1 MTVKVDP
8 IVESVSV
15 IALVPPLG
23 RAVHWLRRLRALGRH
38 RLGRLLIGTAL
49 LLPGAAMAQQTC
61 PVKVGGVLPLTGSMA
76 PITKK
81 IAQAAELAF
90 AHINEGGG
98 VRKCPVQFILRDDQG
113 QPTVGV
119 DAAKYLVEVEGVKA
133 MTGTVS
139 SGITGPIISSVTA
152 PSKVVQITCCSTA
165 SPFTLDG
172 RSNGYFFRTI
182 PTSKTQAFA
191 TASETT
197 RRGFKKTAV
206 IYVNTDFGADMLR
219 FYKQAVGRLG
229 GEIVAEVPY
238 NDNQTSYRAE
248 VSKALASKPESMLLI
263 GFPKDAVTIVR
274 EWLSLGGPRNIALNN
289 SMRTL
294 DFVNGV
300 GAKFVEDFFGM
311 DNAQVAGEHVD
322 FFNKAFQ
329 DKFGA
334 DSKGPGVH
342 TQYDAVMVIGLAM
355 NLATEMTGPA
365 IKEAVR
371 KVHTPDGTPVG
382 TGPAEYRKALELIKA
397 GKPIKYFGATGPLE
411 FDANGDVTGPAL
423 VWKIKDGKI
432 ETDRVIS
439 IEEMQ
444 ALFKKVEG

>member
-1 MTVKVDP
+1 MSGSTM
-8 IVESVSV
+8 
-15 IALVPPLG
+15 A
-23 RAVHWLRRLRALGRH
+23 RAARAMAATAG
-38 RLGRLLIGTAL
+38 LLIA
-49 LLPGAAMAQQTC
+49 GAAAAQTGC

-90 AHINEGGG
+90 EHINAGGG
-98 VRKCPVQFILRDDQG
+98 IKGCPVQFILRDDQG

-119 DAAKYLVEVEGVKA
+119 DAAKYLVEVERVA
-133 MTGTVS
+133 AFTGTIS
-139 SGITGPIISSVTA
+139 SGVTGPIIAAVTA

-172 RSNGYFFRTI
+172 RSGGYFFRTI

-206 IYVNTDFGADMLR
+206 IFVNTDFGRDMLG
-219 FYKQAVGRLG
+219 FYKTATGKLG
-229 GEIVAEVPY
+229 GDIVAEVPY

-248 VSKALASKPESMLLI
+248 VTRALAAKPESLLLI

-274 EWLSLGGPRNIALNN
+274 EWLSLGGPKRVALNN

-300 GAKFVEDFFGM
+300 GATHVEDFFGM
-311 DNAQVAGEHVD
+311 DNAQVAGPHVEA
-322 FFNKAFQ
+322 FNQAFE
-329 DKFGA
+329 DKFKT

-342 TQYDAVMVIGLAM
+342 TQYDAVMVLGLAM
-355 NLATEMTGPA
+355 NIAKDLTGPS
-365 IKEAVR
+365 IREAVR
-371 KVHTPDGTPVG
+371 QVHAANGTAVG
-382 TGPAEYRKALELIKA
+382 TGPAEFKKAVDLIKA
-397 GKPIKYFGATGPLE
+397 GRAIKYHGATGPIE

-423 VWKIKDGKI
+423 VWKITGGKI

-444 ALFKKVEG
+444 ALFKRVE

>member
-1 MTVKVDP
+1 MSKLALRRAA
-8 IVESVSV
+8 
-15 IALVPPLG
+15 IALTAAVGMLG
-23 RAVHWLRRLRALGRH
+23 A
-38 RLGRLLIGTAL
+38 
-49 LLPGAAMAQQTC
+49 GAAAAQTSC

-81 IAQAAELAF
+81 IAQSAELAF
-90 AHINEGGG
+90 EHINAGGG
-98 VRKCPVQFILRDDQG
+98 VKGCPVQFILRDDQG

-119 DAAKYLVEVEGVKA
+119 DAAKYLVEVEKVPA
-133 MTGTVS
+133 FTGTIS
-139 SGITGPIISSVTA
+139 SGITGPIIASVTA

-172 RSNGYFFRTI
+172 RSGGYFFRTI
-182 PTSKTQAFA
+182 PTSKTQAYA

-197 RRGFKKTAV
+197 RRGFRKTAV
-206 IYVNTDFGADMLR
+206 IFVNTDFGRDMLA
-219 FYKQAVGRLG
+219 FYKQAVGKLG
-229 GEIVAEVPY
+229 GDIAAEVPY

-248 VSKALASKPESMLLI
+248 VTRALAAKPESLLLI

-274 EWLSLGGPRNIALNN
+274 EWLSLGGSNKVALNN

-311 DNAQVAGEHVD
+311 DNAQVAGPHVD
-322 FFNKAFQ
+322 AFNNAFLE
-329 DKFGA
+329 KFKT

-342 TQYDAVMVIGLAM
+342 TQYDAVMVLGLAM
-355 NLATEMTGPA
+355 NIARELTGTS
-365 IKEAVR
+365 IRDAVR
-371 KVHTPDGTPVG
+371 KVHDPAGTPVG

-397 GKPIKYFGATGPLE
+397 GKPIKYFGATGPVE

-423 VWKIKDGKI
+423 VWRIKGGKI

-444 ALFKKVEG
+444 ALFKRIGA

>member
-1 MTVKVDP
+1 MKRHPLLTP
-8 IVESVSV
+8 LLAAATLTFGGQ
-15 IALVPPLG
+15 AL
-23 RAVHWLRRLRALGRH
+23 
-38 RLGRLLIGTAL
+38 
-49 LLPGAAMAQQTC
+49 AQSGC

-81 IAQAAELAF
+81 IAQSAELAF
-90 AHINEGGG
+90 DHINAGGG
-98 VRKCPVQFILRDDQG
+98 IKGCPVQFILRDDQG

-119 DAAKYLVEVEGVKA
+119 DAAKYLVEVEKVA
-133 MTGTVS
+133 AFTGTIS
-139 SGITGPIISSVTA
+139 SGVTGPIISSVTA
-152 PSKVVQITCCSTA
+152 PSKVVQVTCCSTA

-172 RSNGYFFRTI
+172 RSGGYFFRTI
-182 PTSKTQAFA
+182 PTSKTQAYA

-206 IYVNTDFGADMLR
+206 IYVNTDFGKDMLG
-219 FYKQAVGRLG
+219 FYKAAMGKLG
-229 GEIVAEVPY
+229 GDVAIEVPY

-248 VSKALASKPESMLLI
+248 VSKALAAKPESLLLI

-274 EWLSLGGPRNIALNN
+274 EWLSLGGPKKVALNN

-300 GAKFVEDFFGM
+300 GAQHVEDFFGM
-311 DNAQVAGEHVD
+311 DNAQVAGPNVD
-322 FFNKAFQ
+322 AFNKAFE
-329 DKFGA
+329 DKYKT

-355 NLATEMTGPA
+355 NIAKDLTGPS
-365 IKEAVR
+365 IREAVR
-371 KVHTPDGTPVG
+371 KVHTPGGTPVG
-382 TGPAEYRKALELIKA
+382 TGPAEYKKAIELIKA
-397 GKPIKYFGATGPLE
+397 GKPIKYHGATGPIE

-423 VWKIKDGKI
+423 VWKITGGKI

-439 IEEMQ
+439 IEDMQ
-444 ALFKKVEG
+444 GLFKRIE

>member
-1 MTVKVDP
+1 MSRIS
-8 IVESVSV
+8 IV
-15 IALVPPLG
+15 
-23 RAVHWLRRLRALGRH
+23 RAG
-38 RLGRLLIGTAL
+38 
-49 LLPGAAMAQQTC
+49 GAAATLAGLLCAGGAAAQSGC
-61 PVKVGGVLPLTGSMA
+61 PVKIGGVLPLTGSMA

-81 IAQAAELAF
+81 IAQSAELAF
-90 AHINEGGG
+90 EHINAGGG
-98 VRKCPVQFILRDDQG
+98 IKGCPVSFILRDDQG

-119 DAAKYLVEVEGVKA
+119 DAAKYLVEVERVSA
-133 MTGTVS
+133 FTGTIS
-139 SGITGPIISSVTA
+139 SGITGPIIASVTA

-172 RSNGYFFRTI
+172 RSGGYFFRTI

-206 IYVNTDFGADMLR
+206 IFVNTDFGRDMLG
-219 FYKQAVGRLG
+219 FYKQAVGKLG
-229 GEIVAEVPY
+229 GEVAVEVPY

-248 VSKALASKPESMLLI
+248 VTRALAAKPESLLLI

-274 EWLSLGGPRNIALNN
+274 DWLSFGGPRSVALNN

-300 GAKFVEDFFGM
+300 GASFVEDFFGM
-311 DNAQVAGEHVD
+311 DNAQVAGPHVE
-322 FFNKAFQ
+322 FFNKAFE
-329 DKFGA
+329 DKFKA

-342 TQYDAVMVIGLAM
+342 TQYDAVMVLALAM
-355 NLATEMTGPA
+355 NIAKDSSGPA
-365 IKEAVR
+365 IKDAVR
-371 KVHTPDGTPVG
+371 QVHAAQGTPVG
-382 TGPAEYRKALELIKA
+382 TGPAEYRRAVELIKA
-397 GKPIKYFGATGPLE
+397 GRPIKYHGATGPIE

-439 IEEMQ
+439 IEDMQ
-444 ALFKKVEG
+444 ALFKRIE

>member
-1 MTVKVDP
+1 M
-8 IVESVSV
+8 SS
-15 IALVPPLG
+15 PLIH
-23 RAVHWLRRLRALGRH
+23 RAVIGLAALMCAG
-38 RLGRLLIGTAL
+38 
-49 LLPGAAMAQQTC
+49 GAAAQAAC

-81 IAQAAELAF
+81 IAQSAELAF
-90 AHINEGGG
+90 EHINAGGG
-98 VRKCPVQFILRDDQG
+98 VKGCPVSFILRDDQG

-119 DAAKYLVEVEGVKA
+119 DAAKYLVEVEKVSA
-133 MTGTVS
+133 FTGTIS

-152 PSKVVQITCCSTA
+152 PSKVVQVTCCSTA

-172 RSNGYFFRTI
+172 RSQGYFFRTI

-206 IYVNTDFGADMLR
+206 IYVNTDFGKDMLG
-219 FYKQAVGRLG
+219 FYRQAVGKLG
-229 GEIVAEVPY
+229 GDIAIEMPY
-238 NDNQTSYRAE
+238 NDNQPSYRAE
-248 VSKALASKPESMLLI
+248 VTRALAAKPESLLLI

-274 EWLSLGGPRNIALNN
+274 EWLSLGGPKRVALNN

-300 GAKFVEDFFGM
+300 GAQHVEDFFGM
-311 DNAQVAGEHVD
+311 DNAQVAGAHVD
-322 FFNKAFQ
+322 AFNKAFE
-329 DKFGA
+329 DKFKT

-342 TQYDAVMVIGLAM
+342 TQYDAVMVLGLAM
-355 NLATEMTGPA
+355 NIAKDLSGPSIKDA
-365 IKEAVR
+365 IR
-371 KVHTPDGTPVG
+371 QVHAANGTPVG
-382 TGPAEYRKALELIKA
+382 TGPAEFRKAIELIKA
-397 GKPIKYFGATGPLE
+397 GRPIKYHGATGPIE

-423 VWKIKDGKI
+423 VWRIKGGQI
-432 ETDRVIS
+432 ETDRIIS

-444 ALFKKVEG
+444 ALFKKVD